1 MCDRR
6 AQSEHLGHFAE
17 KIDQTHGNDRDDTIA
32 LGDND
37 WRDRRKRITGIV

>member
-17 KIDQTHGNDRDDTIA
+17 KKIDRSHGNDQRLRWAIMIGETDE
-32 LGDND
+32 NESSE
-37 WRDRRKRITGIV
+37 